1 MSLAYRAPIM
11 GNGAFWV
18 LAAVASLGVH
28 FALPISFLAKDAAQI
43 APTPEDQG
51 VTGAILF
58 DLSDIIAAPSGPAED
73 SVAQEESAA
82 APTVTES
89 PEAVEATKAADQP
102 MLNQSPF
109 EVEDDSLKFAMAA
122 PEPEVEA
129 EKIAEEIATE
139 FDPEQVDTAS
149 QLGAEDKAG
158 SVASVSGIEAEQ
170 EAETATAES
179 EGLTAARKAELQE
192 WQKAVVV
199 KISKAKTY
207 PPQARRQK
215 VTGEV
220 HIRFTLDSYG
230 HVLTAEVA
238 TSSGWPVLDQAA
250 LRTIKNIGK
259 MPTPPSHLGQEQ
271 LSLMIPLRYR
281 FR

>member
-1 MSLAYRAPIM
+1 MSLTYRAPAW
-11 GNGAFWV
+11 GNGVFWV
-18 LAAVASLGVH
+18 VAAAASLGVH
-28 FALPISFLAKDAAQI
+28 LVLPVSFLAHEPAQV
-43 APTPEDQG
+43 APTPEDRG

-73 SVAQEESAA
+73 SIAQDESAA
-82 APTVTES
+82 APTATES
-89 PEAVEATKAADQP
+89 PEAVEAAKAADQP
-102 MLNQSPF
+102 MLNQIPF
-109 EVEDDSLKFAMAA
+109 DVDDESLKFAVAA

-139 FDPEQVDTAS
+139 FDPEQVDVES

-158 SVASVSGIEAEQ
+158 SQASVSGIDAAQ
-170 EAETATAES
+170 EAEVATAES
-179 EGLTAARKAELQE
+179 EGLTAARKAELQD

-215 VTGEV
+215 ITGQV

-250 LRTIKNIGK
+250 LRTIKTIGK
-259 MPTPPSHLGQEQ
+259 MPTPPSHLGQDQ
-271 LSLMIPLRYR
+271 LSLLIPLRYR
-281 FR
+281 FK